1 MAPDDGGAVDDQDF
15 EQFALAHA
23 TGLYRA
29 AWLLCG
35 DHWSAEDLVQ
45 ETLAR
50 AYSRWHRVYSADN
63 PAAYVQTV
71 LFRTFVTGR
80 RRLSSTETPVEQVP
94 EAMSRTADHDLRLAL
109 TAALAELPRVD
120 RAVLVMRYLLDLE
133 VATVARRLGVSQ
145 NAVRSRASRAL
156 LKVREQLGAEFLV
169 TTGDLS

>member
-1 MAPDDGGAVDDQDF
+1 MDDEDF
-15 EQFALAHA
+15 EQFALVHA

-50 AYSRWHRVYSADN
+50 VYSRWSRVSSADN

-80 RRLSSTETPVEQVP
+80 RRLSSTEAPTDDVP
-94 EAMSRTADHDLRLAL
+94 ERQTRGADHDLRLAL
-109 TAALAELPRVD
+109 TAALAGLPRAD
-120 RAVLVMRYLLDLE
+120 RAVLVMRYLLDLD
-133 VATVARRLGVSQ
+133 VATVARRLGVSE

-156 LKVREQLGAEFLV
+156 ARIRDQLGADFLV

>member
-1 MAPDDGGAVDDQDF
+1 VVDDREF
-15 EQFALAHA
+15 EQFATAHA

-35 DHWSAEDLVQ
+35 NHWAAEDLVQ

-50 AYSRWHRVYSADN
+50 VYSRWHRVYAADN

-80 RRLSSTETPVEQVP
+80 RRLSSTELPSAELP
-94 EAMSRTADHDLRLAL
+94 EAESATRDHDLRLAL
-109 TAALAELPRVD
+109 TAALGTLPRTD
-120 RAVLVMRYLLDLE
+120 RAVLVMRYLLDHD
-133 VATVARRLGVSQ
+133 VATVARELGLSD

-156 LKVREQLGAEFLV
+156 ARVREQLGGDFIV
-169 TTGDLS
+169 TTGDLA